1 MNSNSHRIQDVE
13 DKYGLPLIR
22 MALTHLIDVGVRNF
36 SSEAVD
42 EMLKQIEE
50 QGAKDKQDG
59 ANPVMSTELQCA
71 IIQCSAELSEFGI
84 WELTTYIKKFVHV
97 PE

>member
-13 DKYGLPLIR
+13 DKYGLYLFR

-42 EMLKQIEE
+42 EMLKQLEAREAKESRME
-50 QGAKDKQDG
+50 QTPLCPL
-59 ANPVMSTELQCA
+59 NF
-71 IIQCSAELSEFGI
+71 SA
-84 WELTTYIKKFVHV
+84 
-97 PE
+97 P